1 MKRINP
7 AELVQGVMIVAVCV
21 LLGMAGA
28 FLSTKSQDEYR
39 PGWAA
44 VCVVLAVVLFLTAVQ
59 KLPEGKRES
68 GALRLALFPIF
79 CFCSCSIMHPVFQGA
94 RSAAAPTLCL
104 SNVKQLAVAMQI
116 CLVDAED
123 RMPPAS
129 QWRTA
134 VALYAKDGLIN
145 PLRCPYAETKWTHG
159 LNRSL
164 GSFDT
169 TMIENERLTVML
181 FETDS
186 EVPNVS
192 GGRNNVVRRHKGGS
206 HFGFLDTRVKWFDP
220 EAESAL
226 IWSPRALR

>member
-7 AELVQGVMIVAVCV
+7 ADLAQWLMIVAVCV
-21 LLGMAGA
+21 LLGLTGA

-44 VCVVLAVVLFLTAVQ
+44 VCVVLAVFLFLTTVR
-59 KLPEGKRES
+59 KLPESQRSS
-68 GALRLALFPIF
+68 GGLRLALFPIF

-94 RSAAAPTLCL
+94 RSAAAPTQCL
-104 SNVKQLAVAMQI
+104 SNVKQLSVAMQI
-116 CLVDAED
+116 YLVDSED

-134 VALYAKDGLIN
+134 VALYAKDGLVN
-145 PLRCPYAETKWTHG
+145 PWRCPYADTKWTHG

-169 TMIENERLTVML
+169 TMIEDETLTVML
-181 FETDS
+181 FETES
-186 EVPNVS
+186 EVPNVT
-192 GGRNNVVRRHKGGS
+192 GGPSDVVRRHKGGS
-206 HFGFLDTRVKWFDP
+206 HFGFLDSRAKWFDAA
-220 EAESAL
+220 AESAL
-226 IWSPRALR
+226 VWSPARQR